1 MSQVQ
6 FGSSITPSELTDTLG
21 GMTIQ
26 GVYKALRSLQIPTE
40 TTSTR
45 RKLVPSQGIRKLFEE
60 RGFTYPKQNI
70 SFQIVK
76 GGTGKTSLSYSL
88 AVRAYQYGARVL
100 CIDFDQQGNLTRSF
114 NVEARD
120 RPVWL
125 NLFRDRLDAASG
137 VVEIADT
144 LHLIPSNLNN
154 SRLDVELTGA
164 ASNLRDMIRDKLASV
179 RDQYDLVI
187 MDCPPAINK
196 INTAAACAS
205 DRIIVPVNPD
215 PYAMDGL
222 DFTITELERIRTDF
236 KLAFDFRIVWNR
248 YDARERLGMYYIHD
262 LAKRPERAEHVL
274 PFVIRTDSSVKNAIF
289 DSKSVFDLSKK
300 SVVRE
305 DIDQFAK
312 EILGINAWKEARA
325 EARSQA

>member
-1 MSQVQ
+1 MTQ
-6 FGSSITPSELTDTLG
+6 FGSITPVELTDTLG

-45 RKLVPSQGIRKLFEE
+45 RKLIPSYGVRKLFEE
-60 RGFTYPKQNI
+60 RGFSYPCQNL

-120 RPVWL
+120 QPVWL
-125 NLFRDRLDAASG
+125 NIFRDRLNASEA
-137 VVEIADT
+137 VVKVADG
-144 LHLIPSNLNN
+144 LHIIPSNLNN
-154 SRLDVELTGA
+154 SRLDVELTGT
-164 ASNLRDMIRDKLASV
+164 ASNLKDMIRDKLAPIRS
-179 RDQYDLVI
+179 QYDLVI

-196 INTAAACAS
+196 INTAATCAS
-205 DRIIVPVNPD
+205 DRIIIPINPD

-222 DFTITELERIRTDF
+222 EFTITELEKIKADF
-236 KLAFDFRIVWNR
+236 KLGFDYRIVWNR
-248 YDARERLGMYYIHD
+248 HDARERLGMFYIHE
-262 LAKRPERAEHVL
+262 LAKQPSRADKVL

-289 DSKSVFDLSKK
+289 DSKSIFDSSKK
-300 SVVRE
+300 SVVRG
-305 DIDQFAK
+305 DVDQFAK
-312 EILGINAWKEARA
+312 EILGINAWKE
-325 EARSQA
+325 SQIQGQA